1 MGNVFTVFEDWV
13 TTRWLDDEPIIN
25 EESNTD
31 IYEDIYVDTDM
42 EPQVIDFS
50 SGSFSVGYAIK

>member
-13 TTRWLDDEPIIN
+13 TTRWLDDEPI
-25 EESNTD
+25 TD
-31 IYEDIYVDTDM
+31 IYEDEKEVTNM
-42 EPQVIDFS
+42 ESQVIDFS